1 MLFGEIT
8 QWLAAGK
15 AVWAGQQER
24 TAPELVCGQAR
35 ASAGNAKQRVVK
47 VHKNACSMCQ
57 SGNKE
62 RRPLL

>member
-8 QWLAAGK
+8 QLLAAGK
-15 AVWAGQQER
+15 AVRAGQQER

-47 VHKNACSMCQ
+47 V
-57 SGNKE
+57 
-62 RRPLL
+62 